1 MMTMPNLVQRLAI
14 PIVCALAVLPATLGT
29 AHDHLAAAP
38 ESPSPFYAEME
49 AADATMH
56 RDMTVAPSGDLDRDF
71 LRMMIPHHQG
81 AMDMAL
87 VVLKYGRDERVKRL
101 AQSIVVQQGE
111 EITYMR
117 TLLNG
122 PPATK

>member
-1 MMTMPNLVQRLAI
+1 MLEFVRRLAL
-14 PIVCALAVLPATLGT
+14 PMVCVLGLMLATLGS
-29 AHDHLAAAP
+29 AHDHPAVAP
-38 ESPSPFYAEME
+38 ESPSPFYAEMAE
-49 AADATMH
+49 AYATMH

-81 AMDMAL
+81 AIDMAL
-87 VVLKYGRDERVKRL
+87 LVLKYGRDERVKRL

-117 TLLNG
+117 TLLEG

>member
-1 MMTMPNLVQRLAI
+1 MLELVRRLAV
-14 PIVCALAVLPATLGT
+14 PMVCVPSLMLATLGS
-29 AHDHLAAAP
+29 AHDHPAAAAG
-38 ESPSPFYAEME
+38 STSPFYAEME
-49 AADATMH
+49 KADAIMH

-71 LRMMIPHHQG
+71 LRMMVPHHQG
-81 AMDMAL
+81 AIDMAL
-87 VVLKYGRDERVKRL
+87 LVLKYGRDERVKRL

-117 TLLNG
+117 TLLEG

>member
-1 MMTMPNLVQRLAI
+1 MLELVRRLAV
-14 PIVCALAVLPATLGT
+14 PVVCVLGLMLATLGS
-29 AHDHLAAAP
+29 AHDHPAAAP
-38 ESPSPFYAEME
+38 GSPSPFYGEMAE
-49 AADATMH
+49 ADATMH

-71 LRMMIPHHQG
+71 LRMMVPHHQG
-81 AMDMAL
+81 AIDMAL
-87 VVLKYGRDERVKRL
+87 LVLKYGRDERVKRL

-117 TLLNG
+117 TLLDG

>member
-1 MMTMPNLVQRLAI
+1 MLELVRRLAV
-14 PIVCALAVLPATLGT
+14 PMVCVLGLMPETLGS

-81 AMDMAL
+81 AIDMAL

-117 TLLNG
+117 TLLKG